1 LHPFDQWLLSSLG
14 VLTALPYFVAI
25 SNDLHR
31 AGYRRSDVVRLYGFN
46 MMLLPIDVVG
56 TLESIGQTIGGQKV
70 AFARTPKV
78 RSRTVTPLLFVVVP
92 FLIIDW
98 SGMTLLYDLLSHR
111 YLHATFAGLNAVC
124 TLYAT
129 LTLHG
134 MRNSVLD
141 VVFNLREWVLP
152 TAKAASVRR
161 GRARLGFGPVLRP
174 GVVQAGQ
181 STTVGRA
188 ECRQCSRVV
197 GTACPRPGWPRY
209 RLNKQ

>member
-31 AGYRRSDVVRLYGFN
+31 AGYRRSDVVRLYRFD

-56 TLESIGQTIGGQKV
+56 TLESIGQAIGGQKV

-98 SGMTLLYDLLSHR
+98 SGMTLLYDLLSHP

-141 VVFNLREWVLP
+141 VVFNLREWVYRPQKQPVSVEVVPDWVSVLYYGRV
-152 TAKAASVRR
+152 SCRLGRVRR
-161 GRARLGFGPVLRP
+161 WVAQSAGSVLG
-174 GVVQAGQ
+174 
-181 STTVGRA
+181 
-188 ECRQCSRVV
+188 
-197 GTACPRPGWPRY
+197 
-209 RLNKQ
+209 